1 MPRTVTKA
9 YPDARMQRIAEWT
22 AQMLDAAEQ
31 TARGE
36 SAHFIPR
43 SISRC
48 AFDLVRL

>member
-1 MPRTVTKA
+1 MESVTS
-9 YPDARMQRIAEWT
+9 
-22 AQMLDAAEQ
+22 AAAQ

-36 SAHFIPR
+36 SAHFMPR